1 MPDRQGLLVSAQ
13 FISPPSG
20 IHEFRGLA
28 RFDGQVAVPFIR
40 LKRRKK
46 IAPSSWPDAK
56 DHAPAFIGADRAI
69 PNHLSEHIVGVV
81 HDRLE
86 TRGSIVARRRKHND
100 QASLQEAALK
110 AGGCQVIR
118 AEKWSGTTTEG
129 REALRTVWE
138 FLHAG
143 DVLMVTHIDR
153 LARSIGDLQ
162 DIVRTVRARGVSL
175 KATEQPIDTTPNV

>member
-1 MPDRQGLLVSAQ
+1 MPDRQGVLVSAQ

-129 REALRTVWE
+129 REALRTVDLQTLPQRR
-138 FLHAG
+138 FKSSTIAG
-143 DVLMVTHIDR
+143 RRLSAAWHPTSTSRGRPDGASERQYGRLMVG
-153 LARSIGDLQ
+153 A
-162 DIVRTVRARGVSL
+162 
-175 KATEQPIDTTPNV
+175 